1 MAVEHEDPFR
11 ISIRTADPVVQRNGI
26 GNRARLHIPSIGVD
40 KGISKKEVGLTDH
53 LRGFLRAMIMNI
65 LRNGASSEIL
75 AICFCPV
82 SKYFHHH
89 FPFCKKGRDEDI
101 PALKQLYSMPLQA
114 KNLVVPSD

>member
-11 ISIRTADPVVQRNGI
+11 ISIGTGDPILQRNGI
-26 GNRARLHIPSIGVD
+26 GNRTGLHIPSIGVD
-40 KGISKKEVGLTDH
+40 KSIVQKEVGLADH
-53 LRGFLRAMIMNI
+53 LRSFLRAMIMNI
-65 LRNGASSEIL
+65 LRNGVSSEIL
-75 AICFCPV
+75 AICVCPV

-114 KNLVVPSD
+114 KNLVVPGD